1 MPANSRPFRG
11 ARHRYCLRTHS
22 IMGEPVDPTAKRPP
36 RVGRSAVWRVL
47 GNACLLVFASLAVI
61 SVATG
66 RIAAAML
73 WAGALLV
80 FFAPA
85 LDRLAADGVRA
96 SRWFAHRA
104 NGLRWCGLALAASG
118 AALLLA

>member
-1 MPANSRPFRG
+1 MTERTDPGDPRPR
-11 ARHRYCLRTHS
+11 AR
-22 IMGEPVDPTAKRPP
+22 
-36 RVGRSAVWRVL
+36 RSALARIF
-47 GNACLLVFASLAVI
+47 GNASLLAFASLLVI
-61 SVATG
+61 SIAIG
-66 RIAAAML
+66 RIGSGLL